1 MIKHI
6 MVATALWFA
15 TAAVFPLYAQ
25 QHNKPTLG
33 SLWPKVK
40 ENYPGVG
47 SKTSAIDAAEYN
59 EQAVK
64 SGMLPQVK
72 AQAQN
77 TYGTYQGSAGAFFP
91 QAGFFNVNGA
101 TDPLDR
107 HAMAANSFGSATV
120 EWELYAFGKRRAEN
134 MAANALTGKAVSEK
148 EAYLLSLKKILS
160 DRYIS
165 LLYNDAKLNWTKK
178 NAERLDDIRSIT
190 SGLSA
195 AGLRPAADSLL
206 ASSAYVQAIGEHDK
220 WSGLAKAAFIK
231 LLELYGADTVDY
243 AVSADRFSN
252 PPEKYPTGNT
262 VNPA

>member
-107 HAMAANSFGSATV
+107 HAM
-120 EWELYAFGKRRAEN
+120 
-134 MAANALTGKAVSEK
+134 
-148 EAYLLSLKKILS
+148 
-160 DRYIS
+160 
-165 LLYNDAKLNWTKK
+165 
-178 NAERLDDIRSIT
+178 
-190 SGLSA
+190 
-195 AGLRPAADSLL
+195 
-206 ASSAYVQAIGEHDK
+206 
-220 WSGLAKAAFIK
+220 
-231 LLELYGADTVDY
+231 
-243 AVSADRFSN
+243 
-252 PPEKYPTGNT
+252 
-262 VNPA
+262 